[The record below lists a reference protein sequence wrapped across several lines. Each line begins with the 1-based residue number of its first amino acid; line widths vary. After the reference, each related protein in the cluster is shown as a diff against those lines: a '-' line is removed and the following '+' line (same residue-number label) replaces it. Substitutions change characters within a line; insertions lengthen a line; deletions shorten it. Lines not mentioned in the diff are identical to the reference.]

1 MTQLPLGQIRP
12 AAQPVNAFFQPGK
25 ANVAAATAQ
34 PSVPRMPQL
43 GTQTQRGG
51 FNVQGYNSFEQLAK
65 SLSVFSKEALSLG
78 KNLALNYVSDQ
89 IKAGYEAEVKNQTA
103 LAAVNIQNDLEESA
117 ADAANEIAQLE
128 KVDPPAAELLTD
140 SNPYR
145 LIGRRRAAAQLAKGD
160 VRGAVLG
167 LLTTDAARLATLK
180 PGSPE
185 LTKMRVEVTRQVAQ
199 KYGLSGSEPEFIKYV
214 LPEINE
220 SWDIFST
227 RQAKMFNDELKINTQ
242 NLVIADVANTIPFM
256 LSKGAP
262 DENGQLIAPGM
273 PKFYG
278 AASRELTRIVDNHM
292 RLLPPAARREVMQ
305 NLQTELFGTLARDPF
320 AQRIL
325 QGIRGGNPALPMEL
339 RPALGETNRF
349 QNLQTTVAGTRA
361 QVDLVDLNNK
371 AALQQF
377 MQRDFYGPGGLA
389 EYAETDPGFADAYE
403 RAEQRLKGLGH
414 TQPQVELNR
423 MVDQNQRKIQ
433 RTQMLDLPS
442 LDTELERIRQLPLE
456 NFSGELL
463 TELRR
468 NNIEYIKNLPSDQQ
482 RREAREALNQ
492 QVQKG
497 VQRYENMRTYINS
510 PLQSNLLTVTA
521 NPVIQKAIGKKQA
534 DGLAEFIRN
543 DAANPAA
550 AITEEKARQ
559 AIELIRRR
567 LIEVGEAALLP
578 LEQGTP
584 DSTKESEVGK
594 AMSKFL
600 QSPEYTDLINSL
612 QPPAPVQP
620 QAAVPAGPVVYGRE
634 QAADI
639 TPGIAAN
646 YKKQPVLSGKWVR
659 AEQQALSVDEN
670 AYSEQLRK
678 AAADAKVTP
687 ARYLFEHIQRYYPK
701 LDADGSFR
709 RFLRF
714 QMLKQKQNDTVSFN
728 QPGMSFDGQK
738 VAYVPNDITR
748 PGGWLMGML
757 AGALTPA
764 DKELLRNYAEQMRIN
779 GSREAIKEI
788 QRLNIQYRQYGL
800 AFPLA

>member
-1 MTQLPLGQIRP
+1 
-12 AAQPVNAFFQPGK
+12 
-25 ANVAAATAQ
+25 
-34 PSVPRMPQL
+34 
-43 GTQTQRGG
+43 
-51 FNVQGYNSFEQLAK
+51 
-65 SLSVFSKEALSLG
+65 
-78 KNLALNYVSDQ
+78 
-89 IKAGYEAEVKNQTA
+89 
-103 LAAVNIQNDLEESA
+103 
-117 ADAANEIAQLE
+117 
-128 KVDPPAAELLTD
+128 
-140 SNPYR
+140 
-145 LIGRRRAAAQLAKGD
+145 
-160 VRGAVLG
+160 VLG
-167 LLTTDAARLATLK
+167 LLTADAARLATLK

-227 RQAKMFNDELKINTQ
+227 KQAKMFSDELKINTQ

-256 LSKGAP
+256 LGKGAP
-262 DENGQLIAPGM
+262 DEDGQLIAPGM

-278 AASRELTRIVDNHM
+278 AASRELTRIIDNHM

-389 EYAETDPGFADAYE
+389 EYAETDPEFSEAYR
-403 RAEQRLKGLGH
+403 RAEERLRGLGH

-423 MVDQNQRKIQ
+423 MIDQNQRKIE
-433 RTQMLDLPS
+433 RTQMLDLPN

-456 NFSGELL
+456 NFSGEMLN
-463 TELRR
+463 ELQR
-468 NNIEYIKNLPSDQQ
+468 NNIEYIRNLPSDKQ
-482 RREAREALNQ
+482 RREAREALRQ
-492 QVQKG
+492 QVAKG
-497 VQRYENMRTYINS
+497 VQRYEDMRNYISN

-534 DGLAEFIRN
+534 DGLAAFIRN
-543 DAANPAA
+543 DAANPAQ
-550 AITEEKARQ
+550 AITEPQARQ

-567 LIEVGEAALLP
+567 LIAVGEAALLP
-578 LEQGTP
+578 LPQGAP
-584 DSTKESEVGK
+584 NSTKESEVGK

-600 QSPEYTDLINSL
+600 ESPEYKDLINRL
-612 QPPAPVQP
+612 QP

-714 QMLKQKQNDTVSFN
+714 QIHKQKQNDTVSFN

-757 AGALTPA
+757 AGHLTPW
-764 DKELLRNYAEQMRIN
+764 DKQFLRDYAEQMRKR
-779 GSREAIKEI
+779 GTPESIKEI
-788 QRLNIQYRQYGL
+788 KRLNHMYRQYGL